1 MHDNQFIPYFSVDI
15 NDANLDLSLPELE
28 MELNDGDDTELPEL
42 PPPDMEIESDDWIA
56 EPLDSKISSV

>member
-1 MHDNQFIPYFSVDI
+1 MTINSFHIISVDI

-42 PPPDMEIESDDWIA
+42 PPPDMKIESDDWIA
-56 EPLDSKISSV
+56 EPLDSKIPPV